1 MTADSVYNNN
11 GFPAAQ
17 NRFRP
22 PRRERKSFLTGTL
35 LCLFC
40 LTAQTAAQND
50 WSTAFDN
57 TPTNNGS
64 TTPAKNAAAP
74 SADNTSTT
82 PAKTAATPSAKNT
95 IAPVTDTA
103 KSFDAIFMEKYG
115 KGAADSLVA
124 IVKNDY
130 LVCVGDPEK
139 IGRSQLFRWKSHI
152 DSMVRDKGYPQ
163 KFKSFVT
170 ATGMKAHEVRPC
182 EPIVFYEQI
191 DRQIAE
197 MDNIISAQR
206 AAKEKNYKDSTAIAA
221 ELKNNPASHVDIL
234 GIPTGISKNT
244 LKKILERDKVNS
256 KTVQDY
262 ILADSLII
270 DGQKVTAA
278 FYFDASGRYNAYEL
292 ETAAVKAASIDLVR
306 KWTNEF
312 AASYERKLGKPPA
325 AVNRVNFQEIRQG
338 RLSIVSRWDKQ
349 TPKVLIGLATDNN
362 LYYAKVMVN
371 Y

>member
-1 MTADSVYNNN
+1 MRIFFDDANGSVVGANIVRSLRY
-11 GFPAAQ
+11 GQ
-17 NRFRP
+17 
-22 PRRERKSFLTGTL
+22 KSLLTVL
-35 LCLFC
+35 LICLFC
-40 LTAQTAAQND
+40 FTARTAAQNAASKD

-57 TPTNNGS
+57 P
-64 TTPAKNAAAP
+64 PAKNA
-74 SADNTSTT
+74 S
-82 PAKTAATPSAKNT
+82 TPSTQTKA
-95 IAPVTDTA
+95 IPPADTA
-103 KSFDAIFMEKYG
+103 KTFDVIFMEKYG

-139 IGRSQLFRWKSHI
+139 ISRSQLFRWKSHI
-152 DSMVRDKGYPQ
+152 DSMVRDKGYLE
-163 KFKSFVT
+163 KFNSFVK

-182 EPIVFYEQI
+182 EPIVFYEQL
-191 DRQIAE
+191 DKQIAE

-206 AAKEKNYKDSTAIAA
+206 AAKEKNYKDSMAVVTG
-221 ELKNNPASHVDIL
+221 LKAQKKHNVDIL
-234 GIPTGISKNT
+234 GLPAGITKT
-244 LKKILERDKVNS
+244 VLKLILERNQIRS

-270 DGQKVTAA
+270 DGQKVAAA
-278 FYFDASGRYNAYEL
+278 FYFDASDRYNAYEL
-292 ETAAVKAASIDLVR
+292 ETAAVKAVAIDTLVR
-306 KWTNEF
+306 KW
-312 AASYERKLGKPPA
+312 AAELTTSYERKMGKPPA

-349 TPKVLIGLATDNN
+349 VPKVLIGIATDDN